1 MNAKLKP
8 IPDRTPFRA
17 EKVFVTPDMARQFI
31 EGHENY
37 RPLNPARVAQYA
49 GDMKS
54 GNWPFNGQTIAFDW
68 HNKPGDGN
76 TRLNACIL
84 ADTGFE
90 TVIVWGIDPAAFVVT
105 DRHRP
110 RSLRDELRHRGY
122 ARGDLLAAALP
133 FVWTW
138 EKSRMLSRDTL
149 GHPSTMVLLQCL
161 NLNPTLPGFMRDSK
175 SLREL
180 GLPNALTSA
189 LRYILV
195 KSSSEV
201 VADQFLGELSIG
213 EMLAQTNPVFQLRKR
228 LQKEVSTNTS
238 TLKKRPRLALIS
250 KAWNMWLAGQ
260 ECTQLKWTSTGPG
273 SETFP
278 KISTQ
283 QEVIDAEQAS

>member
-8 IPDRTPFRA
+8 IPERVPFRA
-17 EKVFVTPDMARQFI
+17 ERVFVTPDMARRFL

-37 RPLNPARVAQYA
+37 RPLNAERVKQYA

-54 GNWPFNGQTIAFDW
+54 GHWPFNGQTIAFDW
-68 HNKPGDGN
+68 HNKLGDGN
-76 TRLNACIL
+76 TRLHACIS
-84 ADTGFE
+84 ADAGFE

-122 ARGDLLAAALP
+122 SRGDLLAAALP

-138 EKSRMLSRDTL
+138 EKLRMLSRDTS

-161 NLNPTLPGFMRDSK
+161 DRNPTLPEFMHESK

-180 GLPNALTSA
+180 GLPNALTSS

-195 KSSSEV
+195 KSSSQE
-201 VADQFLGELSIG
+201 VADQFLGELGIG

-228 LQKEVSTNTS
+228 LQKDAATNT
-238 TLKKRPRLALIS
+238 TKLKKRPRLALIT
-250 KAWNMWLAGQ
+250 KAWNMWLAGE
-260 ECTQLKWTSTGPG
+260 ECMQLKWTSTGPG
-273 SETFP
+273 SEPFP
-278 KISTQ
+278 KVATQ
-283 QEVIDAEQAS
+283 QEVAAAEQAG